1 MDFIKENLKEVITSD
16 TITDLIVFE
25 KGSNVPKRI
34 KNSIYNESLNNLQDS
49 IPLIYAASL
58 TQESTNAPTDS
69 IEFSNFETPV
79 VWNYVSTGLFRTD
92 SISLTGLVVTG
103 ASKGGI
109 IHFYRGGTRI
119 FVESR
124 DYDGVLSNDIL
135 NGVSI
140 KIEKFN

>member
-1 MDFIKENLKEVITSD
+1 MNFKKENLKEVTTTD
-16 TITDLIVFE
+16 KITDVVIFE
-25 KGSNVPKRI
+25 KGSSEPKRI
-34 KNSIYNESLNNLQDS
+34 KNSVYNESLNNLQDS
-49 IPLIYAASL
+49 TPLIYAALL

-79 VWNYVSTGLFRTD
+79 VWNYVSTGLYRTD

-109 IHFYRGGTRI
+109 IHFYRGGARI

-124 DYDGVLSNDIL
+124 DYTGTLSDDIL